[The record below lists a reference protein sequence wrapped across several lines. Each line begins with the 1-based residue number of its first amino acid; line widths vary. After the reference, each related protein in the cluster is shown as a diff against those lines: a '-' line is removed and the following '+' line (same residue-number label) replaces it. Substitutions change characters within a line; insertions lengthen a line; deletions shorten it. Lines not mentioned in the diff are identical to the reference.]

1 MSTKS
6 EGKSS
11 QSSPHTPTSTTTADA
26 DARALNEALDDLDL
40 YNDDDD
46 DLDASYDGGFSSPE
60 QTSPLALN
68 FVGMSKTSDIEVS
81 PFPTLAAREEEDAM
95 GGNVR
100 VMFALPTGT
109 TIAQEFGIG
118 QTVQMLKGWLEKEH
132 DIPYVC
138 VCVCVFGCGWW
149 WCWGVGGGCLVVGGW
164 WFWAVLVRAMG
175 NEQ

>member
-138 VCVCVFGCGWW
+138 VCVFGCGWW
-149 WCWGVGGGCLVVGGW
+149 WCWGVGGGCLVVGVW
-164 WFWAVLVRAMG
+164 WFWMVLVRAMG

>member
-40 YNDDDD
+40 YNDDD

-138 VCVCVFGCGWW
+138 VCVWLWVVGGAGVWVVGAWW
-149 WCWGVGGGCLVVGGW
+149 WVGGGSGW
-164 WFWAVLVRAMG
+164 CWSQDNG
-175 NEQ
+175 K